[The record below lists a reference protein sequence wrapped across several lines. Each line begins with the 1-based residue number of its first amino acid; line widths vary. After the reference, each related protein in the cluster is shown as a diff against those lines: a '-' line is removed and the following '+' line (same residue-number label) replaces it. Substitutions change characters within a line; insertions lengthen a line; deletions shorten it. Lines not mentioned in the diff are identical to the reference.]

1 MTESNKAVQQVA
13 PQKLTWSDTNT
24 EAQCARLLAS
34 QQAGPAGT
42 ITAQIEQNILMSAA
56 RVKALLVQEPPINT
70 QHITLTEYHGRP
82 HHGLVYYFG
91 AQANSNIA
99 ACNELDAI
107 QSGA

>member
-24 EAQCARLLAS
+24 DAQRAHLLAS

-42 ITAQIEQNILMSAA
+42 ITAQIEQNILMPAA
-56 RVKALLVQEPPINT
+56 RVKALRVQEPPLKT
-70 QHITLTEYHGRP
+70 QRITLTEDHGRP

-99 ACNELDAI
+99 ACNERNAI
-107 QSGA
+107 QLGV